1 MSLNPEPQENIKDE
15 AIEVLNIIFEQIKNF
30 KGKLEEYLK
39 QESLRET
46 YNGDVIAYFT
56 GTKKWGVI
64 NINKTIINRNIDMFN
79 NMITEYGRYYNP
91 DNYSADL
98 LPRLSGFGE
107 RVIDLNE
114 INNLLSNVGAK
125 LNDSNSLNYLV
136 RLGDPNT
143 FEPRG
148 NGENGAGFQK
158 KYLKYKTKYLAL
170 KNKEY

>member
-64 NINKTIINRNIDMFN
+64 NINKSIINRNIDMFN

-143 FEPRG
+143 FEPRE
-148 NGENGAGFQK
+148 NGENGAGFHK

-170 KNKEY
+170 KNKDY